1 MSPNTNPSP
10 HLSQGYGGTF
20 FSYKNSFSWEK
31 SSLANLWGGG
41 IVLHG
46 VFYNDQIMQG
56 GTKSFTNSVNLKIFP
71 GHGGRQT

>member
-1 MSPNTNPSP
+1 M
-10 HLSQGYGGTF
+10 GGL
-20 FSYKNSFSWEK
+20 FSLTKTAFHGK
-31 SSLANLWGGG
+31 KVLLANLWGGG

-71 GHGGRQT
+71 SHGGRQT